1 MALDK
6 GQRNKPMNHYNIAV
20 HLPFTSFHL
29 PFEDRHE
36 EIKADDEEDA
46 NKRKKECEMKW
57 R

>member
-6 GQRNKPMNHYNIAV
+6 GRRNKPMNHYNIAV